1 MRYRYLAPGLVGTVI
16 SFALAS
22 TLVAQTAVDSAAK
35 VIRIKGPAK
44 YTVGGVTKPLE
55 VGTVLKAGAIIQAAT
70 EPGSYVDLVLGEAAE
85 TVPSAVTYR
94 PYIPT
99 SFSTSVA
106 FRPIAEQ
113 NVIRIWENTVLG
125 IDKLTT
131 QATGADEVTE
141 TQLDLKTGRISGT
154 VKKMSAGSRY
164 EVKLP
169 NGVAGIRGT
178 SYDLAAEGVVKVLA
192 GSVALVWGTSQ
203 TAQLVTE
210 GNQYD
215 ARTGQM
221 TPIPQMII
229 KMFDEIFAAMRVV
242 LAAAPTTYASDKTV
256 RNVSPVVGQ

>member
-44 YTVGGVTKPLE
+44 YTVGGVTKPLQ
-55 VGTVLKAGAIIQAAT
+55 VGTVLKAGAVIQSGT
-70 EPGSYVDLVLGEAAE
+70 EPGSYVDLLLGES
-85 TVPSAVTYR
+85 TVISPAPVYH

-99 SFSTSVA
+99 SVSTLRLA
-106 FRPIAEQ
+106 RPSAEQ
-113 NVIRIWENTVLG
+113 NVVRIWENTALG

-178 SYDLAAEGVVKVLA
+178 SYDLTAEGVVRVFAGAIALA
-192 GSVALVWGTSQ
+192 WGTPQ

-210 GNQYD
+210 GYQYD

-221 TPIPQMII
+221 TPISQTLMLEFNR
-229 KMFDEIFAAMRVV
+229 MFSDMRVIQP
-242 LAAAPTTYASDKTV
+242 AAPTTYASDKTV